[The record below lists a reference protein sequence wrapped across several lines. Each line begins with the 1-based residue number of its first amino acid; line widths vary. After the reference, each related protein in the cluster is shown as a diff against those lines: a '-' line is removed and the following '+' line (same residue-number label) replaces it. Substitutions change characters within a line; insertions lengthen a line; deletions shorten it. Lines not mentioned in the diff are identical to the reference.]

1 MVSPAEMP
9 GSSHAK
15 TAAADAPQSEPQF
28 EPRSEPR
35 SVSRSEQDLE
45 ADFQRLDKRTHPVD
59 ARLSVPLP
67 GGRRVYMVLLG
78 GVERRG
84 SARRQR
90 ERDHHPLLTLG
101 NVLALAAVVAVIY
114 ALALV
119 ALVAFDGML
128 PLP

>member
-35 SVSRSEQDLE
+35 SVSRSDQDLE